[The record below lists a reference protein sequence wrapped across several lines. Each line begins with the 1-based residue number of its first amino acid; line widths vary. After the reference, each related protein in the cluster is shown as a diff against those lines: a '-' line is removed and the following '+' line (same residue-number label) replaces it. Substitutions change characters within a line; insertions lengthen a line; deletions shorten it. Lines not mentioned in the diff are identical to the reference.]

1 MSKDRDD
8 LSNMID
14 KLELIDQIDT
24 HAFLLSTHGTYINI
38 DYLLSQKRIFSKAL
52 FPLKKNWPQIRK
64 YRKHLLNIDS
74 RNMDIHYSF
83 LYFSIW

>member
-52 FPLKKNWPQIRK
+52 FPLKKKLASNKKI
-64 YRKHLLNIDS
+64 
-74 RNMDIHYSF
+74 
-83 LYFSIW
+83 

>member
-52 FPLKKNWPQIRK
+52 FP
-64 YRKHLLNIDS
+64 
-74 RNMDIHYSF
+74 
-83 LYFSIW
+83 